1 MTEVHT
7 WKWWWWWS
15 SKIARLLLAPALMI
29 FTQFNLSQVAQLLC
43 TLRAPLCD
51 MLACCNIRSR
61 DPTLHTYWWSVP
73 GCNEMMMTTEWSLRS
88 HWTVD
93 SGQWSHWQYPDTA
106 DKWDHSQSGDILS
119 VTHTEQLSPE
129 LFTSFVLLII
139 VRFKFFTLGKILRD
153 IFLGHVESDCFIWT
167 QASQNLFFPNLSLS
181 APIWSWWIFHSVSRA
196 VLRTWSPESS
206 VLLFLSLPGAWFLA
220 GAPECDSHVLTR

>member
-93 SGQWSHWQYPDTA
+93 SGHTDNTQTQQTREITVSPVTFYLSHT
-106 DKWDHSQSGDILS
+106 LS
-119 VTHTEQLSPE
+119 NSLQN
-129 LFTSFVLLII
+129 FLL
-139 VRFKFFTLGKILRD
+139 
-153 IFLGHVESDCFIWT
+153 
-167 QASQNLFFPNLSLS
+167 
-181 APIWSWWIFHSVSRA
+181 
-196 VLRTWSPESS
+196 
-206 VLLFLSLPGAWFLA
+206 LLFYWSSWDLSSSLLGRSWEISF
-220 GAPECDSHVLTR
+220 